1 MKKLTRLKLINWH
14 RFSDVTIDFG
24 DSTLISGENGA
35 GKSTLL
41 DAIQFVVTCSTN
53 HFNKAAHENGKRKLT
68 GYIRCKT
75 GRENHPYE
83 RTGEI
88 SAHVALEFYEESKEK
103 YFVIGAVI
111 DSATEGQETVV
122 RYLMDNV
129 MLEDEMF
136 KIGNRPRT
144 ITEFRS
150 FNNKNIKLF
159 AKTNA
164 EGKKMIKQRF
174 GRIEDKFF
182 QLIPKALAF
191 KPIDDIKDFVYS
203 YVLDE
208 KEVNIDNLRE
218 NVRSYQELEKTLEGV
233 KNRIEKLSE
242 IECHHKAVV
251 DCIQSDR
258 MYEYFMAQS
267 DLDLTKEQIGVLQD
281 EIRRESYRLEQLNA
295 KCSSMKKE
303 LENKEEVRTLL

>member
-1 MKKLTRLKLINWH
+1 
-14 RFSDVTIDFG
+14 
-24 DSTLISGENGA
+24 
-35 GKSTLL
+35 
-41 DAIQFVVTCSTN
+41 
-53 HFNKAAHENGKRKLT
+53 
-68 GYIRCKT
+68 
-75 GRENHPYE
+75 
-83 RTGEI
+83 
-88 SAHVALEFYEESKEK
+88 
-103 YFVIGAVI
+103 
-111 DSATEGQETVV
+111 
-122 RYLMDNV
+122 
-129 MLEDEMF
+129 
-136 KIGNRPRT
+136 
-144 ITEFRS
+144 
-150 FNNKNIKLF
+150 
-159 AKTNA
+159 
-164 EGKKMIKQRF
+164 MIKQRF

-295 KCSSMKKE
+295 TCSSMKKE
-303 LENKEEVRTLL
+303 LEN